1 MQTPEDIDRLENLLR
16 HKDFTDLTTAE
27 QTWVLQNLQSE
38 EAYTALRL
46 TEQHLAQSF
55 SRPAALHPRHSIR
68 TNLHK
73 SLAQSRQK
81 TGLLTRVWSH
91 PIPAYQ
97 VAAGLLLLL
106 GAFFWYVSQ
115 PTEPIRATGFAPLR
129 DTIFVTRHDTVIR
142 EKKVFITRYKTLLA
156 TGPVTAY
163 RLNYDTTGIPVPPQ
177 IKNPPAQGV
186 SMKEDTLLQHFFVRE
201 NER

>member
-16 HKDFTDLTTAE
+16 HNDFADLTTAE
-27 QTWVLQNLQSE
+27 KTWVLQNLRSE
-38 EAYTALRL
+38 EVYTALRL
-46 TEQHLAQSF
+46 TEQRLAQSF
-55 SRPAALHPRHSIR
+55 SRTVALHPRPGIR
-68 TNLHK
+68 TDLHK
-73 SLAQSRQK
+73 SLAKSRQK
-81 TGLLTRVWSH
+81 TSLLTRVWSH

-115 PTEPIRATGFAPLR
+115 PTEPIQVTGFTPLR
-129 DTIFVTRHDTVIR
+129 DTIFITRHDTVIR
-142 EKKVFITRYKTLLA
+142 EKKVAITRYKTLPA
-156 TGPVTAY
+156 TDPVTAF
-163 RLNYDTTGIPVPPQ
+163 RLNYDTTGIAVPAQ